1 MNSDDLKRRTKAF
14 ALRIIRLVE
23 SLPPG
28 TVANVIGRQLAKC
41 GASVGANYRAA
52 CRAKSQADFIAKMG
66 IVEEEADESIYWMEL
81 LVESELIRK
90 ERVEDLM
97 DEANQLVAIFVFSIN
112 TARGNKRNSDK
123 RDGDQ

>member
-1 MNSDDLKRRTKAF
+1 MNSDDLKRRTKSF

-52 CRAKSQADFIAKMG
+52 CRAKSNVDFIAKMG
-66 IVEEEADESIYWMEL
+66 IVEEEASVDGNPQSA
-81 LVESELIRK
+81 IRNPK
-90 ERVEDLM
+90 PSDGPCRRLPS
-97 DEANQLVAIFVFSIN
+97 ACPSK
-112 TARGNKRNSDK
+112 RGCIAEWLKA
-123 RDGDQ
+123 